1 MEDNI
6 TLDDMVEQLGGTP
19 EPVVEPVVTEP
30 AAEPVVTE
38 PVVQPVTEPAA
49 EPQQTPAVDKSQQ
62 AFINMRQ
69 QNKKYSDMLKGIA
82 GVLGVEGDHSDE
94 ANILAALQSKI
105 TANEAKQNNVPVE
118 MYERLK
124 QLEQRDQEYTAVQ
137 TQQRVASGFEAVKNQ
152 FSLTQPE
159 LNTFAEDLV
168 KSGRN
173 PLEANLD
180 LVSEYKAMYF
190 DKLVQKAADAAIA
203 AEQERASKANTQ
215 STKPSN
221 KTGNNPTETGDQK
234 VGNVRELENW
244 LRSQV

>member
-1 MEDNI
+1 MENDI

-19 EPVVEPVVTEP
+19 EVEPEVDPVVPETEPVVEPAQEKP
-30 AAEPVVTE
+30 TE
-38 PVVQPVTEPAA
+38 PVVV
-49 EPQQTPAVDKSQQ
+49 PQQAPTVDKSQQ
-62 AFINMRQ
+62 AFISMRQ
-69 QNKKYSDMLKGIA
+69 QNKKYSDVLKGIA
-82 GVLGVEGDHSDE
+82 GVLGVQGDHSDE

-105 TANEAKQNNVPVE
+105 TENEAGKNNVPVE

-124 QLEQRDQEYTAVQ
+124 QLELRDQEYTAVQ

-152 FSLTQPE
+152 FELTQPE

-180 LVSEYKAMYF
+180 LVSEYKSMYF

-203 AEQERASKANTQ
+203 AEQARASKATTQ
-215 STKPSN
+215 STKPGN
-221 KTGNNPTETGDQK
+221 KIGNNPAETGDQK
-234 VGNVRELENW
+234 VSNVRELENW
-244 LRSQV
+244 LKSQV